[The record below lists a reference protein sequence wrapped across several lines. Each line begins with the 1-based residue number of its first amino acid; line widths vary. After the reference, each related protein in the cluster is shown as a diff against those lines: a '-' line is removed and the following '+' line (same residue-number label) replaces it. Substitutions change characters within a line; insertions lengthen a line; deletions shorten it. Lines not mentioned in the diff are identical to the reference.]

1 LIGMPSDVPQSA
13 ELPRRPHQWL
23 YLAGFVLL
31 CLGVGLVGGQITA
44 PALVGWYPS
53 LAKPAFTPPDWLFGP
68 VWTALYGL
76 MGVAVWRVWR
86 TPPRPGRRRALGL
99 FFLQL
104 ALNLAWVLL
113 FFGAQAIGAAAIE
126 LAVLFALVVLT
137 SRAFGSIERVAGLL
151 LLPYAA
157 WLAFA
162 LLLNVEI
169 WRLN

>member
-1 LIGMPSDVPQSA
+1 MPSDALKPA
-13 ELPRRPHQWL
+13 ALPRRPHQWG

-31 CLGVGLVGGQITA
+31 CLGVGITGA
-44 PALVGWYPS
+44 RLAEPALVIWYPS
-53 LAKPAFTPPDWLFGP
+53 LAKPGFTPPDELFGP
-68 VWTALYGL
+68 IWTALYGL
-76 MGVAVWRVWR
+76 MGVAVWRIWR
-86 TPPRPGRRRALGL
+86 TPQQAGRRRALGL

-113 FFGAQAIGAAAIE
+113 FFGAHAIGAAAIE
-126 LAVLFALVVLT
+126 LAVLFALVILT
-137 SRAFGSIERVAGLL
+137 SQAFGALERVAGIL

-169 WRLN
+169 WRMN

>member
-1 LIGMPSDVPQSA
+1 MPSDAPTPA
-13 ELPRRPHQWL
+13 GLPRRPHQWL

-31 CLGVGLVGGQITA
+31 CLGVGYVGSGVTA
-44 PALVGWYPS
+44 PALDVWYPS
-53 LAKPAFTPPDWLFGP
+53 LAKSTLNPPDWLFGP

-86 TPPRPGRRRALGL
+86 TPPQPGRRRALGL

-104 ALNLAWVLL
+104 ALNLVWVLL
-113 FFGAQAIGAAAIE
+113 FFGAHAIGAAAIE
-126 LAVLFALVVLT
+126 LAILLMLVIFT
-137 SRAFGSIERVAGLL
+137 SRAFGALERPAGIL

-162 LLLNVEI
+162 LFLNVEI